1 MKFGYIGL
9 VVNEYTGLVFDCGT
23 SGAKPNVIIPAAT
36 CTPNGEMIM
45 SKNGY
50 DRYTVGY
57 CAGCMIVYIAVC
69 RLTSYLALRFIKM

>member
-23 SGAKPNVIIPAAT
+23 SGAKPNVPVAT
-36 CTPNGEMIM
+36 CIPNGEKIM
-45 SKNGY
+45 YNNGY

>member
-23 SGAKPNVIIPAAT
+23 SGAKPNVPAAT
-36 CTPNGEMIM
+36 CIPNGEKIM
-45 SKNGY
+45 YNNGY